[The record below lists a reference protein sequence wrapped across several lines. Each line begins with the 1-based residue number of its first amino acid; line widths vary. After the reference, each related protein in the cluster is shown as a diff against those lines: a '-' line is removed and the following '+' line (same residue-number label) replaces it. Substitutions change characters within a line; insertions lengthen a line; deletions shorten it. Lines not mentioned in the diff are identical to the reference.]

1 MKNKIFY
8 SSILAVVF
16 LAWSCEKIT
25 TNGEFEVDNE
35 LMDVVVQGDTI
46 PPIAP
51 VSLEMIPNCD
61 RSVTFSW
68 DEVENRCTGYKLVEV
83 DQVTG
88 AEIIIADNIEALTYQ
103 LPDVL
108 TVSEFRLYSKNP
120 KNTSYTYASNVGI
133 SGGTPDAPTGVTA
146 TDAIGKSVKLSWDE
160 MLYAESY
167 EVWRGEQLIAGPILS
182 LFYEDNE
189 ALDEVTEYTIKAVSV
204 CGTSAG
210 SMASGRAGSDADFPL
225 YINFETSDLG
235 STLDPLGFVPDY
247 GAAWDKGE
255 GFSSINAHE
264 QNTLAYGTQF
274 GTHVQ
279 TGPAPGSTWQKA
291 RGMNLTLPTITLE
304 VGVTYEISIDLKTP
318 NPVYLELPIGNTVV
332 DAMGG
337 DDVWKTTT
345 YQFTAEEVSPVIRIG
360 QWYGPGGPRTHCY
373 DNIVIKK
380 L

>member
-1 MKNKIFY
+1 MKNLILYF
-8 SSILAVVF
+8 SILGIVM
-16 LAWSCEKIT
+16 LTLSCEEMIT
-25 TNGEFEVDNE
+25 TGEFEVDSE
-35 LMDVVVQGDTI
+35 IMAVVVAGDTI
-46 PPIAP
+46 PPVAP
-51 VSLEMIPNCD
+51 VVFDLMANCD
-61 RSVTFSW
+61 RSITFSW
-68 DEVENRCTGYKLVEV
+68 DAVDRANAYKLVKVNME
-83 DQVTG
+83 TG
-88 AEIIIADNIEALTYQ
+88 EEILIADDIDALTYN
-103 LPDVL
+103 LPDVQEV
-108 TVSEFRLYSKNP
+108 TEFRLYAKNP
-120 KNTSYTYASNVGI
+120 KNTSFSYATQIGI
-133 SGGTPDAPTGVTA
+133 SGGTPDAPTSVSASDA
-146 TDAIGKSVKLSWDE
+146 TGKSVKILWDE
-160 MLYAESY
+160 MLYAETY
-167 EVWRGEQLIAGPILS
+167 EVWKGDELIAEALAYP
-182 LFYEDNE
+182 FFEDNDASE
-189 ALDEVTEYTIKAVSV
+189 ALTTYTIKAASP

-210 SMASGRAGSDADFPL
+210 SMVSGRAGSDADFPL

-235 STLDPLGFVPDY
+235 STLDPLGFIPDY

-255 GFSSINAHE
+255 GFSSVNAHE
-264 QNTLAYGTQF
+264 QNTLAYGAQF

-318 NPVYLELPIGNTVV
+318 NPVYLQLPIGNTVV